1 MLVSVII
8 VNYNVKY
15 FLGQCLASVQNALVE
30 VEAEIIVVD
39 NASADGSCTYLKTH
53 FPFVKLIEN
62 KINTGFAKACNAGA
76 VIALGEFILF
86 LNPDTLVDEN
96 VIKESIAFIK
106 TKKNAGAV
114 GVQMLDGS
122 GKFLPESKRT
132 FPSIISSFY
141 KLIGLATLFSS
152 SKKINKYGLGS
163 LNKNEIHEVDALCGA
178 FMLMHKNVF
187 TVCNGFDENF
197 FMYGEDIDL
206 SYRIKQ
212 LGYSNYYLGNL
223 SVIHFKGESISKPNI
238 KYTKIFYG
246 AMKVF
251 VEKHYAKTEAVKY
264 AIVVKWLINITAIA
278 AFIKQWMNKKLLP
291 LLDVAIVYTSLF
303 IVKKIWIVYIK
314 NGVEFDTHFITY
326 AIPLYTVAFVLAA
339 AIAGM
344 YDNFYKPSKALLSS
358 VSATVILLAFYSLL
372 PEDVRFSRG
381 VVLVGSIVATVL
393 ITLSRW
399 ILLQFKI
406 GNYQNV
412 SLLKSVIIGSKQN
425 TENIVDILKEFNR
438 HEKIIANIYATN
450 YAKELKENIT
460 RLNINEIIF
469 CTPELSVNEII
480 FLIKQYKGD
489 CCFSFYNTLTN
500 TIINSYN
507 KNETG
512 ISYSVNGSFNL
523 SMPYYKRLKRLVDV
537 VASFILLL
545 TFPLQLLF
553 IKNGFN
559 AIKNCWQIFIGYKTF
574 VGYYSYNNHLP
585 YIKPSIMQCSSTKKI
600 LDETILNQ
608 ADKQYAKD
616 YDYLTDIKLIIFNY
630 KLLGK

>member
-1 MLVSVII
+1 LLVSVII

-39 NASADGSCTYLKTH
+39 NASADDSCTYLKTR

-62 KINTGFAKACNAGA
+62 KTNTGFAKACNAGA
-76 VIALGEFILF
+76 AIASGEFILF

-96 VIKESIAFIK
+96 AIKESIAFIK

-114 GVQMLDGS
+114 GVQMIDGS
-122 GKFLPESKRT
+122 GKFLPESKRA

-141 KLIGLATLFSS
+141 KLTGLATLFSS
-152 SKKINKYGLGS
+152 SKKINKYGLGN

-178 FMLMHKNVF
+178 FMLMYKNVF

-223 SVIHFKGESISKPNI
+223 SVIHFKGESIGKPNI

-251 VEKHYAKTEAVKY
+251 VEKHYAKTEAIKY
-264 AIVVKWLINITAIA
+264 ATVVKWLINITAIA

-303 IVKKIWIVYIK
+303 IVKKTWIVYIK

-326 AIPLYTVAFVLAA
+326 AIPLYTIAFVLAA

-358 VSATVILLAFYSLL
+358 VSATVVLLAFYSLL
-372 PEDVRFSRG
+372 PENIRFSRG

-399 ILLQFKI
+399 VLLQFKI
-406 GNYQNV
+406 GNYQNF
-412 SLLKSVIIGSKQN
+412 SLLKSVVVGGKDDA
-425 TENIVDILKEFNR
+425 ENIVVILKEFNR
-438 HEKIIANIYATN
+438 NEKIIANISATN

-460 RLNINEIIF
+460 RLNITEIIF
-469 CTPELSVNEII
+469 CTPKLSVHEII
-480 FLIKQYKGD
+480 FLIKQYNED
-489 CCFSFYNTLTN
+489 CCFSFYNTSTN

-512 ISYSVNGSFNL
+512 ISYSINGSFNL

-585 YIKPSIMQCSSTKKI
+585 YIKPSVIQCSSTKKI

-616 YDYLTDIKLIIFNY
+616 YDYLTDIKLIFFNY